1 MKEDIKESYQ
11 ENAVCIRHS
20 ANTKRNTDVDL
31 EKSKNWKIVALFC
44 MLHFLSIP
52 NLIWWY
58 KRGMKINFDIKKIIK
73 GQVLGDQ
80 PFIFSLF
87 DDNALLDPVFT
98 FVFKGFIFSNFRV
111 CYLKCLGFF
120 YLSPLAILTWK
131 VLRILQSSLCFQ
143 WCVCFLDCKNSH
155 LSLLL
160 AVRLKVP

>member
-1 MKEDIKESYQ
+1 
-11 ENAVCIRHS
+11 
-20 ANTKRNTDVDL
+20 
-31 EKSKNWKIVALFC
+31 

-58 KRGMKINFDIKKIIK
+58 KRGMTINFDIKKIIK
-73 GQVLGDQ
+73 GRVLGDQ

-120 YLSPLAILTWK
+120 FFISLGNFDMEGFKDLTIFTLFL
-131 VLRILQSSLCFQ
+131 VMCLFSSLQ
-143 WCVCFLDCKNSH
+143 KQP
-155 LSLLL
+155 SLF
-160 AVRLKVP
+160 APRH

>member
-58 KRGMKINFDIKKIIK
+58 KRGMTINFDIKKIIK
-73 GQVLGDQ
+73 GRVLGDQ

-98 FVFKGFIFSNFRV
+98 FVFKGFWFFISLGNFDMEGFKDLTIFTLFSV
-111 CYLKCLGFF
+111 MCLF
-120 YLSPLAILTWK
+120 
-131 VLRILQSSLCFQ
+131 SSLQ
-143 WCVCFLDCKNSH
+143 RQP
-155 LSLLL
+155 SLF
-160 AVRLKVP
+160 APRR